1 MYAAPE
7 EHAPYRVRVAEMPDE
22 ERPRERLSRLGPSAL
37 TTAELLAI
45 LLRTGTA
52 REDVLQVASRLLQER
67 SGLRGLASTTL
78 ATLSESHG
86 MGPAKAAT
94 IGAAFELGRRMAM
107 EGEVLRPTVGSPSDI
122 VKLLQPEMELLEQE
136 ELRVLVLDT
145 RNHVLTQATVYR
157 GSANTAGGRVA
168 EMFREVIRQNGT
180 AIALAHNHPSG
191 DPAPSR
197 SDIEFTSAVVEA
209 GALLDVRVLDHVVIG
224 HGRYV
229 SMRERQ
235 LGFTD

>member
-22 ERPRERLSRLGPSAL
+22 ER
-37 TTAELLAI
+37 
-45 LLRTGTA
+45 
-52 REDVLQVASRLLQER
+52 
-67 SGLRGLASTTL
+67 LRGLASTDL
-78 ATLSESHG
+78 ATLSEAHG

-107 EGEVLRPTVGSPSDI
+107 EGEVLRPAVSSPSDI
-122 VKLLQPEMELLEQE
+122 AKLLQPEMELLEQE

-168 EMFREVIRQNGT
+168 EMFREVIRQDGT

-191 DPAPSR
+191 DPTPSR

-229 SMRERQ
+229 SMRERE
-235 LGFTD
+235 LGFTE